1 MNSNNFYRQSDEE
14 VYTDFIEIE
23 GPKEKWTISKS
34 FDEKSYWIGV
44 FTGVVIIG
52 LSLLVLLT

>member
-1 MNSNNFYRQSDEE
+1 MNSDNFYRQAEE
-14 VYTDFIEIE
+14 DIYTDFIEIE
-23 GPKEKWTISKS
+23 NPKQKWTVSKS

-44 FTGVVIIG
+44 FTGVVILG